1 MATKIQLE
9 AMVTK
14 ILELQYYG
22 ETTHMANFGPYYI
35 TLHTASGKNFSIDTD
50 GKEIN
55 TNDKKNIK

>member
-22 ETTHMANFGPYYI
+22 ETVHVVYFDPCNLAM
-35 TLHTASGKNFSIDTD
+35 HTASGKIICIDTD
-50 GKEIN
+50 GKEC
-55 TNDKKNIK
+55 KK